1 MELALWCDMRVMA
14 ASAYMGVYCRRWGV
28 PLIDGGTVRLPRLVG
43 EGRARDIILT
53 GRKVTADE
61 CYRIGLCERLAPDGE
76 ARRVAEDLAQE
87 LARLPQICLRADRRS
102 IGLQDGKSEREALR
116 LDTRIRSA
124 SSRRRA
130 APARREF
137 QRGRDGMARGG
148 TTPHPEGRSARS
160 ASRTMGKYSSICAGP
175 RTSWCAFAG
184 GKLHLHVSTSV
195 NFASSAGAAPK
206 CLPRGSRPAIEHGHK
221 EAPPSLPQTASF
233 ASSGNYRIKAGL
245 SLSPNQRHKVIKRSN
260 SLSAQG
266 WLPA

>member
-1 MELALWCDMRVMA
+1 
-14 ASAYMGVYCRRWGV
+14 
-28 PLIDGGTVRLPRLVG
+28 
-43 EGRARDIILT
+43 
-53 GRKVTADE
+53 
-61 CYRIGLCERLAPDGE
+61 
-76 ARRVAEDLAQE
+76 
-87 LARLPQICLRADRRS
+87 
-102 IGLQDGKSEREALR
+102 
-116 LDTRIRSA
+116 
-124 SSRRRA
+124 
-130 APARREF
+130 
-137 QRGRDGMARGG
+137 MARGG

-160 ASRTMGKYSSICAGP
+160 ASRTMGKYSSIDAGP

-266 WLPA
+266 WFPLDLIDGTFLPSAGFWKSFGLPASPCYFLTFSIRKSSAVCERQESPRQCRPTIERWRTHANTCPFFKTRALAGYELQGLPGLRSKQVQARWWKAQPPHWIPSRRFESRQGSMQDERRAELCGAITGGSD